1 MQNKRV
7 IHCSYFLLTTAMFV
21 VGSQFAE
28 PPSTGVILPEK
39 EKLTPLVKASPIQK
53 ISALAG
59 AEKPMTSPR
68 RNDSSAAQSDD
79 GSPLSL
85 SLMVKKWNGKGL
97 RFEDFAPE
105 KGPLSEGQ
113 IEELVLASIKSS
125 DPVERR
131 RAFDRILQEMRQDS
145 FTVEQAMT
153 IRKVMHNNKASGDQ
167 WRTFDYAWGANDP
180 EAAVAYIDQISERYR
195 NGYTSNML
203 PGLASVEPQTAI
215 DLVAEMEGDVR
226 RRMTGRLIEGLAD
239 NDIGVATEYV
249 FGLAENEDPHTTEH
263 MRKLAREVVD
273 NEGLEGGLS
282 WAENLEEGRLQGAA
296 LWQVANE
303 FTNEDPEA
311 ASQWAEKFVGQDQNA
326 RLFGEVVREW
336 DDREAA
342 EAWVASL
349 EPSQGQRDALSA
361 VFGFKGAN
369 QPHEAVQE
377 IIEMPASQDRDFAIN
392 GFISGLAAQD
402 GESAVIWAA
411 EISEPAMRQAA
422 MIRAGRH
429 FFRQDQKAAM
439 DWFAASD
446 LPEASL
452 SQMAGVKVD

>member
-1 MQNKRV
+1 MKNKLL
-7 IHCSYFLLTTAMFV
+7 INCFYFLLTTAMFV
-21 VGSQFAE
+21 VGSQFSGSSSSASVR
-28 PPSTGVILPEK
+28 PGK
-39 EKLTPLVKASPIQK
+39 GHHVKVVQPNAGQGL
-53 ISALAG
+53 SALAG
-59 AEKPMTSPR
+59 AGKPVLPSE
-68 RNDSSAAQSDD
+68 NSSSQPGAGDND
-79 GSPLSL
+79 GSASL
-85 SLMVKKWNGKGL
+85 VVVEREWDGKGL
-97 RFEDFAPE
+97 RFEDFALE
-105 KGPLSEGQ
+105 KGPLSESQ

-125 DPVERR
+125 DPIERR
-131 RAFDRILQEMRQDS
+131 RAFDRILQEMQQDS

-167 WRTFDYAWGANDP
+167 WRDFDYAWGANDP
-180 EAAVAYIDQISERYR
+180 EAAVAYIEQISEQYR

-215 DLVAEMEGDVR
+215 DLVAGMEGEVR

-249 FGLAENEDPHTTEH
+249 FGLAENEDPHTTQH

-282 WAENLEEGRLQGAA
+282 WAENLEEGPLQGAA

-303 FTNEDPEA
+303 FANEDPEA
-311 ASQWAEKFVGQDQNA
+311 ASLWAEQFVGQEQNS

-342 EAWVASL
+342 EAWVDSL
-349 EPSQGQRDALSA
+349 EPGQGQRDALSA

-377 IIEMPASQDRDFAIN
+377 IIDMPVSQDRDFAIN
-392 GFISGLAAQD
+392 GFISGLASQD

-411 EISEPAMRQAA
+411 EISDPGMRESA

-429 FFRQDQKAAM
+429 FFRQDHQAAVE
-439 DWFAASD
+439 WFNASG
-446 LPEASL
+446 LPEDSL
-452 SQMAGVKVD
+452 SHMAGRKPD

>member
-1 MQNKRV
+1 MKHKRV
-7 IHCSYFLLTTAMFV
+7 IHCFYFLLTTAMFV
-21 VGSQFAE
+21 VGSQYSGSLSSGA
-28 PPSTGVILPEK
+28 ILRGKGQGFQVAQPG
-39 EKLTPLVKASPIQK
+39 TDQV

-59 AEKPMTSPR
+59 TGKPL
-68 RNDSSAAQSDD
+68 AQSKNTGPKDGGEDDD
-79 GSPLSL
+79 GPSALQPLQ
-85 SLMVKKWNGKGL
+85 MEWNGKGL
-97 RFEDFAPE
+97 RFEDFALE
-105 KGPLSEGQ
+105 NGPLSDGQ
-113 IEELVLASIKSS
+113 IEELVLAAIKSS

-131 RAFDRILQEMRQDS
+131 RAFDRILQEMQQDS

-153 IRKVMHNNKASGDQ
+153 IRKVMANNKASGEQ
-167 WRTFDYAWGANDP
+167 WRDFDYAWGANDP
-180 EAAVAYIDQISERYR
+180 EAAVAYIEQIPERYR
-195 NGYTSNML
+195 NGYTGNML

-215 DLVAEMEGDVR
+215 DLVAGMEGDLR

-249 FGLAENEDPHTTEH
+249 FGLAENEDPHTTQH

-282 WAENLEEGRLQGAA
+282 WAENLEEGPLQGAA

-311 ASQWAEKFVGQDQNA
+311 ASQWAEQFVGQEQNS

-342 EAWVASL
+342 EAWVDSL
-349 EPSQGQRDALSA
+349 EPGQGQRDALSA

-377 IIEMPASQDRDFAIN
+377 IIDMPVSQDRDFAIN
-392 GFISGLAAQD
+392 GFISGLAVQD

-411 EISEPAMRQAA
+411 EITDPGMRQAA
-422 MIRAGRH
+422 M
-429 FFRQDQKAAM
+429 
-439 DWFAASD
+439 DWFSASD

>member
-1 MQNKRV
+1 MKNQLLIN
-7 IHCSYFLLTTAMFV
+7 CFYFLLTTAMFV
-21 VGSQFAE
+21 VGSQFAGS
-28 PPSTGVILPEK
+28 PSSGSVRPGK
-39 EKLTPLVKASPIQK
+39 GHHVKVVQPNAGQGL
-53 ISALAG
+53 SALAG
-59 AEKPMTSPR
+59 SGKPALASENSSFPSGAGD
-68 RNDSSAAQSDD
+68 ND
-79 GSPLSL
+79 GPVSL
-85 SLMVKKWNGKGL
+85 AVLEREWHGKGL
-97 RFEDFAPE
+97 RFEDYALE
-105 KGPLSEGQ
+105 NGPLSDGQ
-113 IEELVLASIKSS
+113 IEELVLAAIKSS

-131 RAFDRILQEMRQDS
+131 RAFDRILEEMRSDS

-153 IRKVMHNNKASGDQ
+153 IRKTMHDNSASGEQ
-167 WRTFDYAWGANDP
+167 WQTFDYAWGANDP
-180 EAAVAYIDQISERYR
+180 AAAVAYIEQVPERYR
-195 NGYTSNML
+195 NGYTGNML

-215 DLVAEMEGDVR
+215 DLVAGMEGEIR

-249 FGLAENEDPHTTEH
+249 FGLAENEDPHATQH

-282 WAENLEEGRLQGAA
+282 WAENLEEGPLQGAA

-311 ASQWAEKFVGQDQNA
+311 ASLWAEQFVGQEQNS

-342 EAWVASL
+342 AAWVDSL
-349 EPSQGQRDALSA
+349 EPGQGQRDALSA

-377 IIEMPASQDRDFAIN
+377 IIDMPASQDRDFAIN

-411 EISEPAMRQAA
+411 EITDPGMRESA
-422 MIRAGRH
+422 MIRAGRQ
-429 FFRQDQKAAM
+429 FFRQDHQAAVE
-439 DWFAASD
+439 WFNASG
-446 LPEASL
+446 LPEGSL
-452 SQMAGVKVD
+452 SHGAGRKPD